1 MTHHERIARITG
13 GGCGRVSCY
22 LGLNKQSANY
32 DQARQALISQ
42 LQRYPHIKDPGL
54 DSVWF
59 LQHDGTQLV
68 TGQHQGWL
76 SKNVWD
82 WINARL

>member
-1 MTHHERIARITG
+1 
-13 GGCGRVSCY
+13 
-22 LGLNKQSANY
+22 LGLNKQRANY

-59 LQHDGTQLV
+59 LQHDGTPDALSNDIQTKLDRNDRMIVIKLV
-68 TGQHQGWL
+68 TRQHQGWL
-76 SKNVWD
+76 GKNVWD
-82 WINARL
+82 WINAR